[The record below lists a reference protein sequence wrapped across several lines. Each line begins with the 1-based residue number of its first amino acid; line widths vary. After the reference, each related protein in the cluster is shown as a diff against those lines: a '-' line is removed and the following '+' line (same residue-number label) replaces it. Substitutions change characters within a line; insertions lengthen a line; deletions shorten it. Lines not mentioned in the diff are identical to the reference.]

1 MKSFEKIKLT
11 KYSHGSGWACKIG
24 PKDLAQVLGKL
35 ELNHYKDVIVGFN
48 GSDDAAVVRLN
59 DGKLIVQTVDFFTP
73 IVDDPYEFGQIAATN
88 SLSDIYAMGATPRFG
103 LNIVGFPIKELPKEV
118 LSEILRGGSDK
129 AKEAGIPIVGGHS
142 IDDQE
147 PKYGL
152 VITGEVDESKLIRNS
167 TAHEGDALILTKP
180 LGTGIISTAIKSG
193 KVSDSRINQ
202 SIACM
207 KTLNAHPSTLMIEF
221 DAHAATDVTGFG
233 LLGHLYE
240 MCKASDLS
248 AEIHFDDIPFL
259 DEVHN
264 LVNEGIYPQG
274 TRRNL
279 DYVSEFVSFSNIV
292 SDEQKIMTADAQ
304 TSGGLL
310 VALPQNKADGYINK
324 CFELTGLIAKQIGT
338 LTSKSDYFI
347 KLK

>member
-1 MKSFEKIKLT
+1 MTHQE
-11 KYSHGSGWACKIG
+11 
-24 PKDLAQVLGKL
+24 
-35 ELNHYKDVIVGFN
+35 DVVVGID

-73 IVDDPYEFGQIAATN
+73 IVDDPYQFGQIAATN
-88 SLSDIYAMGATPRFG
+88 SLSDIYAMGAIPRFG

-142 IDDQE
+142 IDDKE

-152 VITGEVDESKLIRNS
+152 VITGEVEESKLIKNS

-180 LGTGIISTAIKSG
+180 LGTGIISTAIKRSLVA
-193 KVSDSRINQ
+193 KSIINQ
-202 SIACM
+202 SIDCM
-207 KTLNAHPSTLMIEF
+207 KTLNAHPSTLMIEYN
-221 DAHAATDVTGFG
+221 AHAATDVTGFG

-240 MCKASDLS
+240 MCKASNLS
-248 AEIHFDDIPFL
+248 AKIQFKDIPFL
-259 DEVHN
+259 DGVRN
-264 LVNEGIYPQG
+264 LVSKGIYPKG
-274 TRRNL
+274 SKRNL
-279 DYVSEFVSFSNIV
+279 DYVSEFISFSNTV
-292 SDEQKIMTADAQ
+292 SDDQKIMAADAQ

-310 VALPQNKADGYINK
+310 VALPQNKADGYIKN